1 MNKTASTA
9 APGLSDVL
17 RSFSRSPGETLVR
30 RWNWKSA
37 VTSSLARAALF
48 FFVNMTAGPS
58 AAWAAFWTEF
68 LFRATTAGFYGAV
81 TQGLSTVRPAWKGTL
96 AALVV
101 LPFFNHSLEF
111 LVHWLSGT
119 EVLAGSI
126 VASVCFTAVSSAF
139 HCFAMRQG
147 LMIVGDGSQGL
158 LADLAQM
165 PRAILLFATAPFVT
179 VWRLAA
185 APADSE

>member
-1 MNKTASTA
+1 MQSFSPPV
-9 APGLSDVL
+9 APDLSDVL
-17 RSFSRSPGETLVR
+17 RSFRSRPAETLLR

-37 VTSSLARAALF
+37 VTSSLARAILF
-48 FFVNMTAGPS
+48 FSVNIAAGSS

-68 LFRATTAGFYGAV
+68 LFRATTAGFYGAI

-101 LPFFNHSLEF
+101 LPFFNHSLEL

-158 LADLAQM
+158 LSDLVQM
-165 PRAILLFATAPFVT
+165 PRAIFLFATAPFVT
-179 VWRLAA
+179 MWRLAA